1 MKLYYKPGACSLA
14 VHIALSELGLGYD
27 LEQVDTEAQRT
38 GSGADYARIN
48 PNGYVPALALDDGEV
63 LTEGPAILQHLADSH
78 PEAKLAPP
86 AGTLARTR
94 LQQWLNF
101 TSAELHKAFSPFFAA
116 EAPAGAAREAAEARL
131 LRRMGYPESALADGG
146 PYLLGDSY
154 SIADIHAFTIARWAI
169 PVGLGLD
176 RWPHLQAFIARIAA
190 RPQVAA
196 AMHAEGLI

>member
-27 LEQVDTEAQRT
+27 LEQVDTETLRT
-38 GSGADYARIN
+38 GSGADYGRIN
-48 PNGYVPALALDDGEV
+48 PNGYVPALALDGGEV

-116 EAPAGAAREAAEARL
+116 EPPAGAAREAAEAKL
-131 LRRMGYPESALADGG
+131 LRRMGYPESVLADGR

-154 SIADIHAFTIARWAI
+154 SVADIHAFTIARWAI
-169 PVGLGLD
+169 PVGLGID
-176 RWPHLQAFIARIAA
+176 RWPHVQAFIARVAA

-196 AMHAEGLI
+196 AMQAEGLI